1 MTVDIL
7 LDTHVFLWWD
17 SRSPKLSDPAR
28 KLIAAPANR
37 VFVSAAS
44 IWEIAIKRR
53 LGKLDFDGSPTDA
66 VRANSFVELGIS
78 GADAEAAGGLDW
90 THPDPFDR
98 LILAQA
104 TRRQL
109 TIITA
114 DRVMQGYMGVAIVAA
129 S

>member
-1 MTVDIL
+1 VDIL

-17 SRSPKLSDPAR
+17 SRSPKLSAPAQ

-53 LGKLDFDGSPTDA
+53 LGKLDFEGSPTAA
-66 VRANSFVELGIS
+66 VRANGFVELEVS
-78 GADAEAAGGLDW
+78 GADAETAGSLDW
-90 THPDPFDR
+90 AHPDPFDR

-104 TRRQL
+104 TSRQL
-109 TIITA
+109 TVITA
-114 DRVMQGYMGVAIVAA
+114 DEVMKRYMGVAIVAA
-129 S
+129 